1 MDRRILVADDKG
13 YCFTEIKAL
22 VPAGVECVRSSGMD
36 DCITRMRE
44 NPFQVLMVA
53 AAMPQA
59 FSLIR
64 IVRKSRDLASVP
76 LVVLAEAGQESLI
89 EKHGQLP
96 TRADRYLLR
105 PLDRELLAGI
115 LDELAAVGPQPTV
128 TFGAPPRPSPP
139 PMPVIPSVPPE
150 AIPETPGFGDFMHG
164 APEAMQRIQDELRRS
179 RENIGA
185 LEKDLHLAL
194 ASSKHMAALRE
205 ENRLLRQRLKSFE
218 EQARSARDYSSIFER
233 LEKGYKDTIADLE
246 RLIGEKDRMVAELRE
261 QSPIGA
267 DTATLERMEE
277 AGRRISKMQEGLR
290 RAVGIVESME
300 AHLDDLDLDEI
311 ARLNAAIDA
320 GDSVSF
326 SDDESTQVVDLRSL
340 DDKSFDF

>member
-1 MDRRILVADDKG
+1 
-13 YCFTEIKAL
+13 
-22 VPAGVECVRSSGMD
+22 MD
-36 DCITRMRE
+36 DCITRLRE
-44 NPFQVLMVA
+44 TPFNVLIVA

-64 IVRKSRDLASVP
+64 IVRKSRDLVSVP
-76 LVVLAEAGQESLI
+76 LVVVAEAGQEGLI

-105 PLDRELLAGI
+105 PLDRELLGSI
-115 LDELAAVGPQPTV
+115 IEELDQ
-128 TFGAPPRPSPP
+128 GAPRVAQVPESDLRSFADSLPE
-139 PMPVIPSVPPE
+139 PVTI
-150 AIPETPGFGDFMHG
+150 PGFMHS

-194 ASSKHMAALRE
+194 ASSKHMTALRE

-246 RLIGEKDRMVAELRE
+246 RLIREKDRMVAELRE

-267 DTATLERMEE
+267 DAATLERFEE
-277 AGRRISKMQEGLR
+277 TGRRLDKMQAGLR
-290 RAVGIVESME
+290 RAVGIVES
-300 AHLDDLDLDEI
+300 LDARFEELDLDEI
-311 ARLNAAIDA
+311 ARLTAALDA
-320 GDSVSF
+320 GDSISF
-326 SDDESTQVVDLRSL
+326 SEDESTQVVDLRSL
-340 DDKSFDF
+340 EDKNFDF

>member
-1 MDRRILVADDKG
+1 
-13 YCFTEIKAL
+13 
-22 VPAGVECVRSSGMD
+22 
-36 DCITRMRE
+36 
-44 NPFQVLMVA
+44 
-53 AAMPQA
+53 
-59 FSLIR
+59 
-64 IVRKSRDLASVP
+64 
-76 LVVLAEAGQESLI
+76 
-89 EKHGQLP
+89 
-96 TRADRYLLR
+96 
-105 PLDRELLAGI
+105 
-115 LDELAAVGPQPTV
+115 
-128 TFGAPPRPSPP
+128 
-139 PMPVIPSVPPE
+139 
-150 AIPETPGFGDFMHG
+150 MHG